1 MTNKKNIV
9 IVFTGGTICMQV
21 DSDTHGVVP
30 SLSGTDILSLVPAID
45 QIANITIFDFGK
57 YPGPHMIP
65 ELMFELSKKVTEFA
79 NNPEIHG
86 IVITHGTDT
95 LEETAYFLDLTVR
108 TEKPVIVVGSM
119 MSSSELNW
127 DGPSNLRDAVTIA
140 ASDNFKGLGVLT
152 CLSGKIN
159 AASEVTKTNT
169 DELDTFQSLNFGVL
183 GTISHGEALLWRKPH
198 YREHI
203 PIKQIHPKVALV
215 KCYAGM
221 EDDLFR
227 YLVNQKYEGIV
238 VEAMGIGNVPPK
250 SFDGIEFAINNNIP
264 VILVSR
270 CPVGRAIDIY
280 GYYGAGK
287 WLRKIG
293 VIYADFLNGQKARI
307 KLIIALGHSKD
318 QKVLREIFE
327 EVKFS
332 V

>member
-1 MTNKKNIV
+1 MKNRKKV
-9 IVFTGGTICMQV
+9 IIIFTGGTICMKI
-21 DSDTHGVVP
+21 DSETRGAIPALDGN
-30 SLSGTDILSLVPAID
+30 DILSLIPSID
-45 QIANITIFDFGK
+45 QIADISIFDFGK
-57 YPGPHMIP
+57 YPGPHMTP
-65 ELMFELSKKVTEFA
+65 ELMFDLSKKVSELSSL
-79 NNPEIHG
+79 NDIDG

-95 LEETAYFLDLTVR
+95 LEETAYFLDLTVK
-108 TEKPVIVVGSM
+108 TEKPVVVVGSM
-119 MSSSELNW
+119 MNSSELNW
-127 DGPSNLRDAVTIA
+127 DGPSNLRDAVAIA
-140 ASDNFKGLGVLT
+140 ASENFRGLGVLT

-183 GTISHGEALLWRKPH
+183 GTISHGEALLFRKPH
-198 YREHI
+198 YREYI
-203 PIKQIHPKVALV
+203 PITKIHSKVALV

-227 YLVNQKYEGIV
+227 YLVSQQYEGIV

-250 SFDGIEFAINNNIP
+250 SFDGIEFAVKNNIP

-270 CPVGRAIDIY
+270 CPIGKAIDIY

-287 WLRKIG
+287 WLKKIG

-307 KLIIALGHSKD
+307 KLIVALGYSKD
-318 QKVLREIFE
+318 IKILREIFE